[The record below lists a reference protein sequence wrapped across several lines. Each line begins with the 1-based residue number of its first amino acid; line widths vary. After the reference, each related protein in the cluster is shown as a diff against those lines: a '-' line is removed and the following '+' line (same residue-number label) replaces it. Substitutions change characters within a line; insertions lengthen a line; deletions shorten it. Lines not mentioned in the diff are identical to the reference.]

1 MGYLIAVSLLWA
13 FSFGLIKVGLSD
25 LDSTAVAT
33 VRLLIATL
41 VFLPFFRP
49 RTAPP
54 AMRVSLL
61 LIGAIQFGLMYVL
74 YIAAF
79 RYLQAYEVVMFTIFT
94 PIYIVLLDSAL
105 SRQLNWIALLAAGLA
120 LVGAGIMKWRL
131 GMSPYGMIGFFLMQG
146 SNLCF
151 AAGQIAYRRVRDR
164 WHEGSDGQHFAWLY
178 FGAVSAAGI
187 ISLFVSDWSNFAPS
201 NPQWMALL
209 YLGALASGIGFFG
222 WNLGARKVNA
232 GTLAVFNNL
241 KIPLAVGVSLT
252 VFGEHTDLPRLI
264 GGATFMLL
272 ALYLSERPR
281 PTQTATD

>member
-33 VRLLIATL
+33 VRLLIAAL

-49 RTAPP
+49 RTAPT
-54 AMRVSLL
+54 ALRVRLL
-61 LIGAIQFGLMYVL
+61 LIGAFQFGLMDVL

-94 PIYIVLLDSAL
+94 PIYIVLLESAI
-105 SRQLNWIALLAAGLA
+105 SRQFNRMAMLAAGLA

-164 WHEGSDGQHFAWLY
+164 WSDGSEAQHFAWLY
-178 FGAVSAAGI
+178 IGAVVAAGS
-187 ISLFVSDWSNFAPS
+187 ISLGISDWSHFRPS
-201 NPQWMALL
+201 NQQWLALV
-209 YLGALASGIGFFG
+209 YLGTLASGIGFFG

-252 VFGEHTDLPRLI
+252 VFGETTDLPRLI
-264 GGATFMLL
+264 AGAAFMLV
-272 ALYLSERPR
+272 ALYLTERPR
-281 PTQTATD
+281 VTEPTTS